1 LTARTAAGAASTA
14 AATTAD
20 AAEIAAWLRLTRV
33 PGLGKAAVRQLLAA
47 FGLPQQLFAL
57 DAATLSRVVPARH
70 VRALLAPPD
79 AATLAL
85 AGRTAAWA
93 AEPGNHV
100 LTLADAAYPRALLD
114 LADPPPLLYVK
125 GRLDLLARAAVAM
138 VGARNA
144 TVQGAEDARR
154 FAGAL
159 SRAGLAVV
167 SGLALGIDG
176 AAHDGALAG
185 PGGTVAV
192 IGTGVDVVYPA
203 RHRALA
209 HRIAGAG
216 AIVSEFP
223 LGTAPRSQHFPQR
236 NRIIAALARGVLVV
250 EAAARS
256 GSLITARLAAELG
269 REVYAM
275 PGSIHA
281 PLSKGCH
288 LLIRQGAK
296 LVETAQDVLEELGM
310 AARGAA
316 PAASTPAPRPADP
329 LGAALTHGPVAFDT
343 LCARAALPP
352 EQVAAALLALELEGA
367 AERLPGNVYRRL
379 G

>member
-1 LTARTAAGAASTA
+1 MTVRA
-14 AATTAD
+14 AATADAIGTAGTTD

-33 PGLGKAAVRQLLAA
+33 PGIGKAAVRQLLAA
-47 FGLPQQLFAL
+47 FGLPQRLFAL
-57 DAATLSRVVPARH
+57 DAAALSRVIPARH
-70 VRALLAPPD
+70 ANALLAPPD

-85 AGRTAAWA
+85 VERTVAWT
-93 AEPGNHV
+93 AEPGNHL

-114 LADPPPLLYVK
+114 LADPPPVLYVK
-125 GRLDLLARAAVAM
+125 GRLELLARAGVAM

-144 TVQGAEDARR
+144 TLQGVEDARR

-159 SRAGLAVV
+159 SQAGLAVV
-167 SGLALGIDG
+167 SGMALGIDG

-192 IGTGVDVVYPA
+192 IGTGIDVVYPA

-209 HRIAGAG
+209 HRIAEAG
-216 AIVSEFP
+216 ALVSEFP

-236 NRIIAALARGVLVV
+236 NRIIAALVRGVLVV

-296 LVETAQDVLEELGM
+296 LVETAQDVLEELGI
-310 AARGAA
+310 AAGAA
-316 PAASTPAPRPADP
+316 PRTAPPPAPRADDL
-329 LGAALTHGPVAFDT
+329 LGAALAHDPVALDV

-352 EQVAAALLALELEGA
+352 EQVAAALLALELEGTV
-367 AERLPGNVYRRL
+367 ERLPGNLYRRL
-379 G
+379 V